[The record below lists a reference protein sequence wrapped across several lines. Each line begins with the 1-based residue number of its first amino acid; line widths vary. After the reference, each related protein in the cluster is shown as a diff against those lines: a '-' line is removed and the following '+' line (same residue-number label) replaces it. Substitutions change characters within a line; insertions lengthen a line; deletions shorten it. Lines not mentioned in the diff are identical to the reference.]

1 LNNNCTFTIEINSNT
16 TNLKALN
23 LKLRSII
30 SLFIWLFAI
39 LILASGSGLNAQ
51 QDTAFWFAA
60 PEISSA
66 EGDSPIKLRLLSYT
80 TPATVTITQPANGL
94 FLPIVVN
101 LLANSNDSVDLTPF
115 LASVESPAADVASN
129 NGLKITSTAN
139 ITAYYELSA
148 AGNKELFS
156 LKGSKALGT
165 EFYTPF
171 QYNWDN
177 SVVAPATFSSIDIIA
192 SEDNTTVLITPRT
205 NIVGHAGGVTY
216 SVILQKGETYSA
228 RDINVTAASTLAG
241 SIVASDNPISV
252 TVFSGALSNLG
263 CSSSMG
269 DQISSSQ
276 YAGTDFIIHKGNV
289 AGDRVY
295 ILATQNATFIDID
308 NSTTTSTLI
317 NWSESYE
324 YILTDDVN
332 YIHTS
337 QPVYVWHTSG
347 YGCELA
353 GAQVPNLFCAGK
365 YNQAFARSSA
375 DSLGL
380 LLYTRTGFEG
390 MFQVNGSSTI
400 VTAGDFSVVPGTAG
414 DFMVGLI
421 YLSVADVP
429 LNNYN
434 EVTNSGDVFGM
445 GLLSGQ
451 SGQGSAYA
459 YLSEFNSYPFVS
471 AGLDDTICAN
481 VPLNLTGIVGG
492 GSVTGTWG
500 GTGFGSFSL
509 SPDSLINTYI
519 PSPLDSIVS
528 PINLILTSSGP
539 CPVNRDTLVLVVDA
553 GPIVNASADQTV
565 CANNAVVSLSGTV
578 TGGATTGS
586 WATLGSGTFTP
597 SSATLN
603 ADYIPSGADSIAGFA
618 TLVLTSTNTGACA
631 FETDTMTITITNAP
645 FADAGVDT
653 ISVCA
658 NNPNL
663 NLSGTVTGA
672 TTTGKWTTSG
682 NGVFNPDNL
691 SLITIY
697 EPSPTDVSSGII
709 TLYLES
715 TSNGS
720 CNSAMDSIIVKFTA
734 APLVNA
740 GANIIACTNES
751 SIDLSGLV
759 SGPTTTGVWS
769 GGLGGYSPNDS
780 LLTATYT
787 ATAGEITAGSL
798 LLTLSSTNNGNC
810 AAGSD
815 EVQID
820 FVAPPFANFN
830 YTEVCLGLVHD
841 FTDFSLPGFG
851 TIVSWDWD
859 FGDATGDTI
868 QNTSHL
874 YGSSGTMNVQ
884 LIVTTDVGC
893 SDTSILGVEVFELPT
908 ANFTYTASCI
918 GNNVVLDFTDSSYS
932 ANDTL
937 NYWFYDFGGQGT
949 QAVQDPSQ
957 LFVGDG
963 DFVITQI
970 VQTENGCADTVIQIV
985 TIPPSPIAGFYYN
998 TSNGLNVG
1006 AEFTFIDTSSYTVSW
1021 DWVLGNGTT
1030 STDQDPTV
1038 FYFTNGTYVITQY
1051 AYGALGCVDSTSTT
1065 IVINTV
1071 TTEVN
1076 TLIPNAISPNGDGKN
1091 DVWKLDF
1098 IDLLNPDASIQ
1109 IFNRWGQTIYESIGY
1124 DFPWDG
1130 TYNGNAVPEATY
1142 YYVIKISDTEIY
1154 KGSILVLTAKN

>member
-1 LNNNCTFTIEINSNT
+1 LRLNLFDNT
-16 TNLKALN
+16 TNLKVFKP
-23 LKLRSII
+23 KLRSAM
-30 SLFIWLFAI
+30 SPRIWLFVVFIFAT
-39 LILASGSGLNAQ
+39 GSSLFGQ

-66 EGDSPIKLRLLSYT
+66 EGDTPIKLRLLSYT
-80 TPATVTITQPANGL
+80 SPATVTISQPANVL
-94 FLPIVVN
+94 FTPIVVN
-101 LLANSNDSVDLTPF
+101 LGVNSNDSVDLTPF
-115 LASVESPAADVASN
+115 LASVESPGADVASN
-129 NGLKITSTAN
+129 NGLKITSTSN

-156 LKGSKALGT
+156 LKGSKGLGT

-171 QYNWDN
+171 QSYWDN

-192 SEDNTTVLITPRT
+192 SEDNTTVLLTPRT
-205 NIVGHAGGVTY
+205 DIVGHLSGVTY
-216 SVILQKGETYSA
+216 SITLQKGETYSA
-228 RDINVTAASTLAG
+228 RDINVTASTTLAG
-241 SIVASDNPISV
+241 SIVAADKPIAV
-252 TVFSGALSNLG
+252 TLFSGALSNVG

-276 YAGTDFIIHKGNV
+276 YAGTDFIIHKGNTV
-289 AGDRVY
+289 GDRVY

-324 YILTDDVN
+324 YVLTDDIN
-332 YIHTS
+332 YIHTTK
-337 QPVYVWHTSG
+337 PVYVWHSSG

-365 YNQAFARSSA
+365 YNQAFSRSSS

-400 VTAGDFSVVPGTAG
+400 VTAGDFNVVPGTAG
-414 DFMVGLI
+414 DFMVGLV
-421 YLSVADVP
+421 YLSLADVP

-445 GLLSGQ
+445 ALLSGQ

-481 VPLNLTGIVGG
+481 VPLNLTGLVGG

-509 SPDSLINTYI
+509 SPDSLTNTYV

-528 PINLILTSSGP
+528 PINLILTSTGP
-539 CPVNRDTLVLVVDA
+539 CPVNRDTIVLTVEA

-565 CANNAVVSLSGTV
+565 CANNAVVSLSGSV
-578 TGGATTGS
+578 TGGAITGAWS
-586 WATLGSGTFTP
+586 TLGSGTFSP
-597 SSATLN
+597 NSNTLN
-603 ADYIPSGADSIAGFA
+603 ADYIPSTADSTAGFA

-631 FETDTMTITITNAP
+631 FETDTMTITITSAP
-645 FADAGVDT
+645 FVDAGVDT
-653 ISVCA
+653 ISVCS

-663 NLSGTVTGA
+663 NLSGLVSGA

-697 EPSPTDVSSGII
+697 EPSPADVSAGII

-769 GGLGGYSPNDS
+769 GGLGSYTPNDS
-780 LLTATYT
+780 LLTATYA
-787 ATAGEITAGSL
+787 ATGAEITAGSL
-798 LLTLSSTNNGNC
+798 LLTLTSTNNGNC
-810 AAGSD
+810 AAESD
-815 EVQID
+815 EVEID

-830 YTEVCLGLVHD
+830 YTEVCLGEVHD

-859 FGDATGDTI
+859 FGDSTGDTL

-874 YGSSGTMNVQ
+874 YSSDGTMNVQ

-893 SDTSILGVEVFELPT
+893 SDTSIVGVEVFELPT
-908 ANFTYTASCI
+908 AHFTYTASCT
-918 GNNVVLDFTDSSYS
+918 GNNVVLDFMDSSYS

-949 QAVQDPSQ
+949 QATQDPTQ

-970 VQTENGCADTVIQIV
+970 VQTENGCADTAIQIV
-985 TIPPSPIAGFYYN
+985 TIPPSPVAGFYYN
-998 TSNGLNVG
+998 TSNGLNIG
-1006 AEFTFIDTSSYTVSW
+1006 AEFTFIDTSSNAVSW
-1021 DWVLGNGTT
+1021 DWELGNGST
-1030 STDQDPTV
+1030 STDQDPSV
-1038 FYFTNGTYVITQY
+1038 IYFTNGTYVITQY
-1051 AYGALGCVDSTSTT
+1051 AYGALGCVDSTSST

-1098 IDLLNPDASIQ
+1098 IDLLNPEASIQ
-1109 IFNRWGQTIYESIGY
+1109 IFNRWGQTIYESVGY
-1124 DFPWDG
+1124 SSPWDG
-1130 TYNGNAVPEATY
+1130 TYNGEPVPESTY

-1154 KGSILVLTAKN
+1154 KGSILVLTARN